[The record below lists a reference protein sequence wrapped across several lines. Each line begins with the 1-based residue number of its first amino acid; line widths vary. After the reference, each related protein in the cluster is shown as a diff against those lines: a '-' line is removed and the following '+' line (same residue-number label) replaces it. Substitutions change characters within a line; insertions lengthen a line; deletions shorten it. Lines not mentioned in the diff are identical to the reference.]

1 MKFIIDLLTM
11 STSLL
16 AFLSVSIN
24 PLKIHLEP
32 SRPQEYIKVQYE
44 AIKPEERALLEPS
57 KVIEEPKMIE
67 YSSKSSNLNW
77 AALRSCEGSYTS
89 VNSLGYYGAYQFD
102 LQTWKSV
109 GGTGYPHQASPE
121 EQDKRAQL
129 LYDQRGASPWPV
141 CGKLL

>member
-24 PLKIHLEP
+24 PPKIHIEP
-32 SRPQEYIKVQYE
+32 SRPQEYVKVKYE
-44 AIKPEERALLEPS
+44 AIKAEKRALLEPS

-67 YSSKSSNLNW
+67 YSSKSRELNW
-77 AALRSCEGSYTS
+77 AALRNCEGSYTS
-89 VNSLGYYGAYQFD
+89 NTGNGYYGAYQFN
-102 LQTWKSV
+102 LQTWQSV
-109 GGTGYPHQASPE
+109 GGIGYPHQASPE
-121 EQDKRAQL
+121 EQDKRAQI